1 MAAAAAAA
9 AAMITA
15 ANSAAGQGLE
25 VVGPA
30 NRFGAAVRSH
40 RSPTTPI
47 SVPAAAAAAT
57 AAAADGWTDGRT
69 NERTY
74 RPLSPFPSVFYSFTS
89 TQPTNERAD
98 HASVRVRAQGEHRV
112 VDCRGDLGE
121 PPAAL
126 VAA

>member
-1 MAAAAAAA
+1 MAAAAAA

-47 SVPAAAAAAT
+47 SVPAAAAAAAT

-69 NERTY
+69 NERIVLFL
-74 RPLSPFPSVFYSFTS
+74 LSPLFFIPLPLRN
-89 TQPTNERAD
+89 QPTSEPTTPAS
-98 HASVRVRAQGEHRV
+98 ASVR
-112 VDCRGDLGE
+112 RGSTELWTVE
-121 PPAAL
+121 AT
-126 VAA
+126 